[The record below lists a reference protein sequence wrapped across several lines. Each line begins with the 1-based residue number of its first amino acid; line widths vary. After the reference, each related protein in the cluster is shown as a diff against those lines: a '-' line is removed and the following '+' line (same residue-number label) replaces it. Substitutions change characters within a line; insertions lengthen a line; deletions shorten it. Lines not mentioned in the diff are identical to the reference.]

1 MVKRRRSSGPTAAA
15 DPEAAENSST
25 SFSQSP
31 DQPPATA
38 VEEATD
44 AEGRQGCEGAKEEE
58 EEGHDTPAGAGQEG
72 GGAGEK
78 RKRKRTR
85 TRKKRKGGGGGG
97 EGADEE
103 GEDAAG
109 GEGGGGVA
117 GGGGGGGTMSDTVYV
132 EGIPWTCDESDVRE
146 FFKGCG
152 KITDVRMPR
161 WQDSGR
167 PRGYAHVAFAGSSG
181 ARAAFGRDGQYLNG
195 RYLTVQ
201 QITVESNDHAL
212 QAPQEPATEKARRAN
227 RKAEQP
233 AGCRTVFVKNLPYDV
248 EEDAVSEALAGCGR
262 IASVRLA
269 MWNHT
274 RKLKGFGYVE
284 FSTERGAETCVRT
297 QQSLSVGGRPLV
309 VDFET
314 GAPKGSFRRQDGAQI
329 KKTSADAGV
338 GKGKAPKFKV
348 HV

>member
-1 MVKRRRSSGPTAAA
+1 MVKRRRSSGSPASA
-15 DPEAAENSST
+15 DPGAAENSST
-25 SFSQSP
+25 SCSQSP

-38 VEEATD
+38 VEEATN
-44 AEGRQGCEGAKEEE
+44 AKHRQGCEDVKEVE

-72 GGAGEK
+72 GEAGEK
-78 RKRKRTR
+78 RRRKRTR
-85 TRKKRKGGGGGG
+85 TRKKKKGGGGGG

-103 GEDAAG
+103 GEGEDAAAG
-109 GEGGGGVA
+109 GGGGGVV
-117 GGGGGGGTMSDTVYV
+117 GGGGGGGTIADTVYV

-181 ARAAFGRDGQYLNG
+181 AQAAFGRDGQYLNG
-195 RYLTVQ
+195 RYLTV
-201 QITVESNDHAL
+201 

-297 QQSLSVGGRPLV
+297 QQSLSIGGRPLV

-348 HV
+348 HL